1 MSSQPDTSDAQGHPS
16 TSILVDLLRRKD
28 PAAALVLNDTYRQA
42 LLRFCWGYLNNLEEA
57 EDAVQE
63 IWVKVIQAEKV
74 PDTFRPW
81 LYKVARNHCL
91 NLLRT
96 RVRRREAHAP
106 PLDSQMPDSLSG
118 QLTRLANDEVRAQL
132 AKLVQDLPD
141 AQREVLRLRYVE
153 GLQRPEIAEVLDIP
167 EKLVKTRLFET
178 LKRLREQVNG
188 LTGS

>member
-1 MSSQPDTSDAQGHPS
+1 MSSQPDTPNAEGHPP

-42 LLRFCWGYLNNLEEA
+42 LHRFCWGYLNNLEEA

-63 IWVKVIQAEKV
+63 IWVKVIQAERV